1 VKSEISLDSS
11 SDVSNSLSSLV
22 ERALE
27 DADGLSEVEVDSH
40 SSWRV
45 ALFDC
50 LRPIDGVSVP
60 GYEPSQNCKQSWGG
74 SWSFLDHRTLGLEVE
89 PFLKESMMIHILD
102 MLDSPCLAQTCSVSV
117 WWRRT
122 IRNHFLRRLFAGRL
136 DHRTRGC
143 GFYDRSDRS
152 LDYDGRSYF
161 SDSASGFDDRNEI
174 SPGFDDT
181 RGLGFF
187 GPSRGGSDH
196 SGGGGSDYS
205 GGFNHS
211 GSSDYGW

>member
-1 VKSEISLDSS
+1 LDSS
-11 SDVSNSLSSLV
+11 SDVGRSLSSLV

-27 DADGLSEVEVDSH
+27 DAAGLAEVEVDSH

-50 LRPIDGVSVP
+50 LRPIDGISVP
-60 GYEPSQNCKQSWGG
+60 GYEPSQNCKQSWGL
-74 SWSFLDHRTLGLEVE
+74 SWPFLDHRTLGLEVE
-89 PFLKESMMIHILD
+89 PFLKESMMIQILD

-143 GFYDRSDRS
+143 GFMTEVTDLWITMAEVTFLTPLLDLMTETKS
-152 LDYDGRSYF
+152 LLDLMTQE
-161 SDSASGFDDRNEI
+161 A
-174 SPGFDDT
+174 
-181 RGLGFF
+181 
-187 GPSRGGSDH
+187 
-196 SGGGGSDYS
+196 
-205 GGFNHS
+205 
-211 GSSDYGW
+211 